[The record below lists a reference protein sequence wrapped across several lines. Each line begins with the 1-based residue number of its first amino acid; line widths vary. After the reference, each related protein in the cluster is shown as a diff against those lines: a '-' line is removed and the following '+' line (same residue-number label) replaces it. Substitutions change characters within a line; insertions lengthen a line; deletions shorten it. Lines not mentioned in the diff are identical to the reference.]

1 MTSACL
7 LIMILSSDVYTDFYE
22 RGNTAYRTGEYA
34 DAISAYEQL
43 AASGVWNEEV
53 YFNMGN
59 AYYHQGDLGRAVLN
73 FERAAA
79 IAPEFE
85 AARRNLDV
93 VVAETVNRLER
104 PVGFA
109 LAGRGP
115 SRLAGIPQR
124 VFQGAILVFW
134 CLLWGILVAIR
145 RRAAIPRKAAGAL
158 WILAGLCA
166 VALAVPAPPIE
177 SAVVTAKVVS
187 LRYGPDAL
195 DPVRST
201 LAAGDRVLV
210 DRVEGAWA
218 RVETAPGERGWLD
231 VSEIVFT
238 GPPFAHS
245 VTEREQLPQ

>member
-1 MTSACL
+1 MTAACL

-22 RGNTAYRTGEYA
+22 QGNTAYRAGEYA
-34 DAISAYEQL
+34 DAIRSYEQL

-53 YFNMGN
+53 YFNLGN

-79 IAPEFE
+79 IAPDFE
-85 AARRNLDV
+85 PARRNLDV

-109 LAGRGP
+109 LAGRGS
-115 SRLAGIPQR
+115 SRLVGIPQP
-124 VFQGAILVFW
+124 VFQRVILVFW
-134 CLLWGILVAIR
+134 CLLWGILVMIR
-145 RRAAIPRKAAGAL
+145 RRAAIPRKAAGPL

-166 VALAVPAPPIE
+166 VALAVPAPPIQ
-177 SAVVTAKVVS
+177 SAVVTAHEAP
-187 LRYGPDAL
+187 LRYGPDL
-195 DPVRST
+195 RDPVRGT

-210 DRVEGAWA
+210 DRVDGAWA

-231 VSEIVFT
+231 LSEIVFA
-238 GPPFAHS
+238 GPPFAHP
-245 VTEREQLPQ
+245 VTEREQ